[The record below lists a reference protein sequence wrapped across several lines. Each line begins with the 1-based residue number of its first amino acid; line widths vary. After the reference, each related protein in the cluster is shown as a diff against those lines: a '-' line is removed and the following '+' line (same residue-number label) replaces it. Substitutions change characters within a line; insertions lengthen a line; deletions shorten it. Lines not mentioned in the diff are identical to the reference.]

1 MTKRVLIDGVSFPPE
16 GAKISAYD
24 RGFLYGDSVF
34 ETVRTYGGR
43 LFALGEHLE
52 RLVRSASLIGIQ
64 LPVTSEQLAAETERV
79 VAEAGNPESR
89 ARIMVTRGS
98 GPVDL
103 DPSSAEQPLR
113 VIFVAPLVTPPA
125 EHYRDGIA
133 VHCVETVRA
142 SDAAGSAKLGNY
154 LASALA
160 LRHARS
166 AGAVEALVVNR
177 DGVVVEGP
185 TSNVFMV
192 RDGAL
197 VTPPLEIGVLAGITR
212 ALVIE
217 RAAELG
223 LEVRYAA
230 YPAAEV
236 VRSQELFFTSTLREI
251 IPVVQ
256 MDGQPIGDGKPGPV
270 TRSLHRALR
279 RHVGLDG
286 SLPHEGPRAQG

>member
-1 MTKRVLIDGVSFPPE
+1 MSRRVLIDGVGYPPE

-43 LFALGEHLE
+43 LFALTEHLA
-52 RLVRSASLIGIQ
+52 RLVRSASQIGLR
-64 LPVTSEQLAAETERV
+64 LPVSTEQLAEETERAV
-79 VAEAGNPESR
+79 REGDNAESY
-89 ARIMVTRGS
+89 ARIMITRGS

-103 DPSSAEQPLR
+103 DPMSAEQPLR
-113 VIFVAPLVTPPA
+113 VIFIAPLVTPPA
-125 EHYRDGIA
+125 AHYRDGIT
-133 VHCVETVRA
+133 VHSVETVRA

-160 LRHARS
+160 LRLARE

-197 VTPPLEIGVLAGITR
+197 VTPPLEIGVLEGITR
-212 ALVIE
+212 GIVIQL
-217 RAAELG
+217 AGELG
-223 LEVRYAA
+223 LEVRFEA
-230 YPAAEV
+230 YPPEQVAQ
-236 VRSQELFFTSTLREI
+236 SDELFLTSSLREV
-251 IPVVQ
+251 IPVVLVDERQ
-256 MDGQPIGDGKPGPV
+256 IGDGKPGPV
-270 TRSLHRALR
+270 TRSLHRAFR
-279 RHVGLDG
+279 QHVGFDG
-286 SLPHEGPRAQG
+286 LLPHEASAPR